1 MKIVEL
7 LSFSISLTNEEYQFL
22 ESHPSKFSIAQL
34 MDKDQLTARNL
45 VRKGIYEISNDSQYL
60 IKKTNEKNS

>member
-7 LSFSISLTNEEYQFL
+7 LNFSIPLTNEEQQFV
-22 ESHPSKFSIAQL
+22 ESHPSKMAIARL
-34 MDKDQLTARNL
+34 MDRDQVIARNL

-60 IKKTNEKNS
+60 IKQDEKNS

>member
-7 LSFSISLTNEEYQFL
+7 LNFSISLTNEEQKFV
-22 ESHPSKFSIAQL
+22 ESHPDKLAIAQL
-34 MDKDQLTARNL
+34 MDRDQVVARNL

-60 IKKTNEKNS
+60 IKQDEKNS